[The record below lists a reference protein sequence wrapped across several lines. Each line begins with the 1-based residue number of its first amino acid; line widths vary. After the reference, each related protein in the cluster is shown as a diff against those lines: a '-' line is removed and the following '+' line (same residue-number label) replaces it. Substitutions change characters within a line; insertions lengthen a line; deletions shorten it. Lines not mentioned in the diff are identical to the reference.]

1 MTFVSAEEM
10 GDNAGPEQ
18 NISGGCTT
26 ASSYKCV
33 GACGPPH
40 APQMSVLSLACPGA
54 HLQAVLEHVP
64 WQFE

>member
-54 HLQAVLEHVP
+54 RPLAVQVNADVV
-64 WQFE
+64 

>member
-18 NISGGCTT
+18 GISGGCTI
-26 ASSYKCV
+26 SPSYKCV